1 NVSAGGTSGDV
12 SITGLIGN
20 LVLGNISAGGDLV
33 LQSDVGEI
41 SRTSGTTIS
50 ADTIQWTGQLAAAFE
65 IDSPDVTLI
74 TRTPGNV
81 VINYTG
87 SETLILRQVYVLE
100 GSLTVNTPGDLVILD
115 ARLLSTSSSYN
126 VQINAGGSVSIDYL
140 SAGDYAAT
148 DSQAAQIRAAR
159 SLAADAPLTAI
170 GSITVNAGG
179 SIRQQGSGDSLVD
192 VVADTLTLQAGT
204 GISLLNLAA
213 NRIISATSAAGSIT
227 LTDSDGVGELTPGLL
242 AGTLQAPAGVSLTT
256 AGSLDVTR
264 VSAAANGAAVV
275 LSAGGS
281 LTLSPAAGQSLML
294 TSGGA
299 ITISGTYIT
308 WSGTNTA
315 SGTVTATAASS
326 VVIPE
331 STFSLSAPGI
341 TLTAADDLSLDG
353 SIATS
358 GTNKFTA
365 TAGSLAMAADIIAR
379 SGATI
384 STLEFSAGKNLSLL
398 EGSFPN
404 VQNRLS
410 ITAGREL
417 AQSQTLL
424 NWAATGPSGE
434 LIVSAGGNLVL
445 GEAELVQSVLKA
457 DARITISSLGY
468 TDDAGISRGGNLAVV
483 SVPSGW
489 STANTK
495 LLNLFAK
502 NYLHLHESFTASD
515 KLSMRG
521 GQSMITRRAILRNL
535 AGDILADGP
544 DASNILSQLS
554 RSVASISGT
563 KLELAEGTI
572 LKLEQLVGSGDQF
585 AADTEIVLT
594 AGDIIVQ
601 VEPADPKDGE
611 AESNRNVVAPNT
623 TMAGALTG
631 TGSLVKRGDGVLE

>member
-1 NVSAGGTSGDV
+1 
-12 SITGLIGN
+12 
-20 LVLGNISAGGDLV
+20 
-33 LQSDVGEI
+33 
-41 SRTSGTTIS
+41 
-50 ADTIQWTGQLAAAFE
+50 
-65 IDSPDVTLI
+65 
-74 TRTPGNV
+74 
-81 VINYTG
+81 
-87 SETLILRQVYVLE
+87 
-100 GSLTVNTPGDLVILD
+100 
-115 ARLLSTSSSYN
+115 
-126 VQINAGGSVSIDYL
+126 
-140 SAGDYAAT
+140 
-148 DSQAAQIRAAR
+148 
-159 SLAADAPLTAI
+159 
-170 GSITVNAGG
+170 
-179 SIRQQGSGDSLVD
+179 
-192 VVADTLTLQAGT
+192 
-204 GISLLNLAA
+204 
-213 NRIISATSAAGSIT
+213 IT

-281 LTLSPAAGQSLML
+281 LTLAPAAGQSLML

-404 VQNRLS
+404 VQTRLS

-502 NYLHLHESFTASD
+502 N
-515 KLSMRG
+515 
-521 GQSMITRRAILRNL
+521 
-535 AGDILADGP
+535 
-544 DASNILSQLS
+544 
-554 RSVASISGT
+554 
-563 KLELAEGTI
+563 
-572 LKLEQLVGSGDQF
+572 
-585 AADTEIVLT
+585 
-594 AGDIIVQ
+594 
-601 VEPADPKDGE
+601 
-611 AESNRNVVAPNT
+611 
-623 TMAGALTG
+623 
-631 TGSLVKRGDGVLE
+631 

>member
-1 NVSAGGTSGDV
+1 
-12 SITGLIGN
+12 
-20 LVLGNISAGGDLV
+20 
-33 LQSDVGEI
+33 
-41 SRTSGTTIS
+41 
-50 ADTIQWTGQLAAAFE
+50 
-65 IDSPDVTLI
+65 
-74 TRTPGNV
+74 
-81 VINYTG
+81 
-87 SETLILRQVYVLE
+87 
-100 GSLTVNTPGDLVILD
+100 
-115 ARLLSTSSSYN
+115 
-126 VQINAGGSVSIDYL
+126 
-140 SAGDYAAT
+140 
-148 DSQAAQIRAAR
+148 
-159 SLAADAPLTAI
+159 
-170 GSITVNAGG
+170 
-179 SIRQQGSGDSLVD
+179 
-192 VVADTLTLQAGT
+192 
-204 GISLLNLAA
+204 
-213 NRIISATSAAGSIT
+213 
-227 LTDSDGVGELTPGLL
+227 
-242 AGTLQAPAGVSLTT
+242 
-256 AGSLDVTR
+256 
-264 VSAAANGAAVV
+264 
-275 LSAGGS
+275 
-281 LTLSPAAGQSLML
+281 M
-294 TSGGA
+294 
-299 ITISGTYIT
+299 
-308 WSGTNTA
+308 
-315 SGTVTATAASS
+315 TATAASS

-331 STFSLSAPGI
+331 STFSLSAAGI

-601 VEPADPKDGE
+601 VDPVAPKDGE

-623 TMAGALTG
+623 TMAGCRLRALAAWLNVVTACWNFPPQTHTPAG
-631 TGSLVKRGDGVLE
+631 RFLKQGNCSSMAHSLPTAMSLYWPEPLEVQARSKGNVAINSGAILSPG